1 MLPFEISEKFRDFN
15 KLYPECE
22 HLVQIIKS
30 ATYNENL
37 EIARLW
43 LSEGIPYAFKNCP
56 ILYEKMRGW
65 MALRFGIHAK
75 EITLIGSGRIG
86 YSLAPPPKLGKAFNN
101 TSDLDFS
108 AITNKLF
115 DKCVFAFA
123 LWSDD
128 FSKGIVSPMNSAEKF
143 YWEENLKTVPNNI
156 SKGFID
162 PYKIPLRDKYKIA
175 QIIENTLW
183 MLKERLIRTKFAPQ
197 IKRATLRV
205 YKSWDA
211 FLNQLRINLSS
222 SLMKT

>member
-1 MLPFEISEKFRDFN
+1 MLPFEISEKFGDFN

-22 HLVQIIKS
+22 DLIQIIKS
-30 ATYNENL
+30 GPYYEKL

-56 ILYEKMRGW
+56 IIYEKIRGW
-65 MALRFGIHAK
+65 MAYRFGIHAK

-86 YSLAPPPKLGKAFNN
+86 YSLAPHPKLGKAFDS

-115 DKCVFAFA
+115 DQCVYAFD

-128 FSKGIVSPMNSAEKF
+128 YSKGIVSATNSAEKY
-143 YWEENLKTVPNNI
+143 YWGENLKTVPNNI

-162 PYKIPLRDKYKIA
+162 PYKIPLREKYKIA
-175 QIIENTLW
+175 QLIESTLW
-183 MLKERLIRTKFAPQ
+183 MLKEKLMRTKGTPQ
-197 IKRATLRV
+197 IKRASLRV

-211 FLNQLRINLSS
+211 FLNQLRINLSAA
-222 SLMKT
+222 LTKI